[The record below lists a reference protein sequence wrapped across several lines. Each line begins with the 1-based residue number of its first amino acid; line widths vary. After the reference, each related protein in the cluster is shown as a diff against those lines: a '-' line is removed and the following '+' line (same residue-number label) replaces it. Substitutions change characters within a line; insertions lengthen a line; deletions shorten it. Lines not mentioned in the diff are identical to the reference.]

1 MKQRSAQALVLYAM
15 DLEQHHGPFPI
26 ENARDS
32 FLHDESWQP
41 TRRHLERLAA
51 TPDWGEVIV
60 AANVCFSTRC

>member
-60 AANVCFSTRC
+60 AVNVCFSTRC